1 MKKYSC
7 CEIGN
12 LFVCFL
18 VFVVLVACSDKNSLP
33 ALSEQSLPLMSSDS
47 NEAKESETMTDP
59 RDGQIYRTVKIS
71 NRTWMAQNLNYETA
85 ESFCYDD
92 HMSSCLKYGRLY
104 TWAVAIN
111 ACPTGWHLPTLAE
124 WNELIDSLGGTA
136 SAALVLKSKRGWKS
150 ESLSYRG
157 ANGIDSLG
165 FSVLSSGMRNDDGTY
180 DALFEYS
187 AFWTSSD
194 VISFIAD
201 VVQFGDLSLK
211 NHISEVL
218 KKNGYSVRC
227 LKDDAVRDSALHQ
240 LQSEKWESM
249 KDSRDGE
256 TYRIVKI
263 GEQTWT
269 AENMRYKTADSD
281 CFGNDTNE
289 CHRYGRYYTW
299 KAAQN
304 VCPAGFHL
312 PTLSEWNVLI
322 KEVGGFAV
330 AGKNL
335 KSGVGWLNDGY
346 GTDDF
351 GFSALAGGYMK
362 KNENLFEGD
371 YALFWSAPEENS
383 DVAHFMGLQRNDI
396 AYTSDESKNS
406 KLSVRCVKDK

>member
-1 MKKYSC
+1 MKKYSRR
-7 CEIGN
+7 EIGN

-18 VFVVLVACSDKNSLP
+18 VLVVLVACNGKSSLSY
-33 ALSEQSLPLMSSDS
+33 LSEQPLPQSSSDA
-47 NEAKESETMTDP
+47 EEVKKSETMTDH
-59 RDGQIYRTVKIS
+59 RDGQIYRTVKIG
-71 NRTWMAQNLNYETA
+71 NQTWMAQNLNYETA

-104 TWAVAIN
+104 TWTAATNV
-111 ACPTGWHLPTLAE
+111 CPAGWHLPTLAE
-124 WNELIDSLGGTA
+124 WDELIDSLGGMP
-136 SAALVLKSKRGWKS
+136 SAALALKSKTGWKS
-150 ESLSYRG
+150 KSSSHDAKG
-157 ANGIDSLG
+157 TDSLG

-194 VISFIAD
+194 LISFIAH

-227 LKDDAVRDSALHQ
+227 LKDDAERDSVHRQ
-240 LQSEKWESM
+240 LQNEKWESM

-335 KSGVGWLNDGY
+335 KLGAGWLNDGY

-351 GFSALAGGYMK
+351 VFSALAGGYMK

-406 KLSVRCVKDK
+406 KLSVRCVKDE